1 MIPAPAIQI
10 ALAFDKA
17 VERTMAKAP
26 TLVRRGIP
34 IGGSFKAT
42 DTGKVEPKPKRAK
55 LSPPAQY
62 AAKNKRKWRA
72 AK

>member
-1 MIPAPAIQI
+1 MNHMPLKPRPK
-10 ALAFDKA
+10 LK
-17 VERTMAKAP
+17 
-26 TLVRRGIP
+26 GIP

-55 LSPPAQY
+55 LSPHAAY
-62 AAKNKRKWRA
+62 AAKNKRRYRRA

>member
-1 MIPAPAIQI
+1 MIPATALHL
-10 ALAFDKA
+10 ALALETA
-17 VERTMAKAP
+17 AERKMALKP
-26 TLVRRGIP
+26 RPKLKGIP

-42 DTGKVEPKPKRAK
+42 DGGKVEPKPKRAK

-62 AAKNKRKWRA
+62 AAKTKRKWRA

>member
-1 MIPAPAIQI
+1 MNHMPLKPRPK
-10 ALAFDKA
+10 LK
-17 VERTMAKAP
+17 
-26 TLVRRGIP
+26 GIP

-55 LSPPAQY
+55 LSPHAQY

-72 AK
+72 VK

>member
-1 MIPAPAIQI
+1 MPLKPRPK
-10 ALAFDKA
+10 LK
-17 VERTMAKAP
+17 
-26 TLVRRGIP
+26 GIP

-42 DTGKVEPKPKRAK
+42 DDGKLEPKPKHSK
-55 LSPPAQY
+55 LSPHAQY